1 MQTRFPCSFT
11 TLNILIKF
19 KKTLRWILQK
29 EIGRF
34 LAFRLDLPSSYIS
47 YIIQETCSANSN
59 SFQETRDSV
68 TVFIS
73 SFGAKG
79 H

>member
-34 LAFRLDLPSSYIS
+34 LAFRLDLPSSYIR
-47 YIIQETCSANSN
+47 YIIQTIATATIQKRCSANST
-59 SFQETRDSV
+59 FVFRKRET
-68 TVFIS
+68 
-73 SFGAKG
+73 A
-79 H
+79 